1 MFYSINGVFPEVF
14 LDIISVIYEC
24 VTEPYGVSH
33 RMKHHIHGLRTVRVG
48 FVFAV
53 GIEYDFTAEFSGCGR
68 RRYQHQDAFIVHAF
82 FGYAQFVFDAGYME
96 LNTAFRFGIPVVSC
110 FRVGI
115 VVLPSRVI
123 EVNLPILFAE
133 RVAVGQALT
142 GLWYTLEIT
151 NMALRDENVF
161 FYDITAV
168 DSVNVGNVVSHLT
181 DCVNVSVVF

>member
-1 MFYSINGVFPEVF
+1 M
-14 LDIISVIYEC
+14 LAAKL
-24 VTEPYGVSH
+24 VS
-33 RMKHHIHGLRTVRVG
+33 
-48 FVFAV
+48 
-53 GIEYDFTAEFSGCGR
+53 FSYC
-68 RRYQHQDAFIVHAF
+68 
-82 FGYAQFVFDAGYME
+82 
-96 LNTAFRFGIPVVSC
+96 T
-110 FRVGI
+110 
-115 VVLPSRVI
+115 RVI

-168 DSVNVGNVVSHLT
+168 DSVNVGNVGNVVSHLT